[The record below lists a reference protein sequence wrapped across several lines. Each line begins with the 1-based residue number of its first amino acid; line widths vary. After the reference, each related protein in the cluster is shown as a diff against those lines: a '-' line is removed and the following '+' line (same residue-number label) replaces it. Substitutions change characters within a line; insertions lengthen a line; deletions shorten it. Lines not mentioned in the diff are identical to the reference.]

1 MQASAF
7 EWCGDGGEAA
17 TQVLPCVLLGNSEE
31 SCLVPRKSSD
41 VVGSVSHANGSDEG
55 KSECPVVTNTLPAF
69 PKAYVHEL
77 NSQERDS
84 ALSRYKEKKKTRRY
98 HYHPGWLILFFSD
111 SPQGTE

>member
-7 EWCGDGGEAA
+7 QWCGDGGEAA
-17 TQVLPCVLLGNSEE
+17 NQVLPSVLLGSSEE
-31 SCLVPRKSSD
+31 SCLVPRK
-41 VVGSVSHANGSDEG
+41 HLGSDEG
-55 KSECPVVTNTLPAF
+55 KSECPVVTNTLPAI

-98 HYHPGWLILFFSD
+98 HLYLHPSPFLLISWKF
-111 SPQGTE
+111 